1 MPYDS
6 DQTRTPLIVV
16 TEALPSEETLQD
28 PTVKFPAFFFL
39 KNFLRC
45 YDKKNTY

>member
-28 PTVKFPAFFFL
+28 PTVKFSALFFSL
-39 KNFLRC
+39 KKNFKMLR
-45 YDKKNTY
+45 